1 MKESDTKMK
10 TEEFNFYNSIAFAN
24 AGADVICFTDKSKE
38 NVFLFVIIMHSVTQN
53 DITVYLHL
61 YKYRHD
67 AYLDCVQT
75 LFLNPPIDMSTH
87 VLKGECLSQ
96 DARIYENCSVDI
108 FLIDFKVQIDLTE
121 NIPLLW
127 EKLKSNGLLI
137 FTGMDSNDTTKKQEL
152 LNIFGRVL
160 TFPSSIR
167 VNINFIQNTDIV
179 AIRKPCY

>member
-1 MKESDTKMK
+1 MKDSDTRMK
-10 TEEFNFYNSIAFAN
+10 TEELNFYNNIAFAN
-24 AGADVICFTDKSKE
+24 AGADVVCFTDKQKQSI
-38 NVFLFVIIMHSVTQN
+38 FPFVMIMHSVTHN
-53 DITVYLHL
+53 DITIYLHM
-61 YKYRHD
+61 YKYTHEE
-67 AYLDCVQT
+67 YLDSIQT
-75 LFLNPPIDMSTH
+75 LFLNPPIDTSTH
-87 VLKGECLSQ
+87 IFKGETLSQ
-96 DARIYENCSVDI
+96 DLRIYENCSVDI
-108 FLIDFKVQIDLTE
+108 FLIDFEVQIVLTE

-137 FTGMDSNDTTKKQEL
+137 FTGMNSNDTIKKEEL